1 MEISELYQLFL
12 QHPVIC
18 TDSRNCVSDSLF
30 FALKGKNYDANIFA
44 LSALEKGCS
53 YAVVDD
59 KKYVIDER
67 FILVKDA
74 LQSLQE
80 LAHFH
85 RKQFDIPVIAITG
98 TNGKTTTKELISTV
112 LMKKFNLLSTEGN
125 LNNHIGVPLTLLQLK
140 PEHEIA
146 VIEIGANHPGE
157 IKKLAEIAS
166 PNYGLITNV
175 GKAHLE
181 GFGSLE
187 GVMQAKAELYEY
199 IYQEGEVIFINKK
212 NQYLQQMAEKAG
224 FTDTS
229 RKIEYCLK
237 PLEKN
242 IIAGE
247 IVDCSPYLIMKCTTN
262 EGTFD
267 IETKL
272 IGAYNAENI
281 LAAIAIGSFFGVTN
295 EQIKHGIE
303 NYQPQNNRSQFSVT
317 QHNKLIIDAYNANPT
332 SMQAAILNFADMNF
346 SPKTLIL
353 GDMLELGKQ
362 SKKEHQNIINLLQQK
377 NFQNVFLV
385 GEQFSKV
392 NKTYPS
398 FENVEELINYLE
410 QHPLCGQYILIKGS
424 RGIHL
429 EKVLPFL

>member
-18 TDSRNCVSDSLF
+18 TDSRNCVPDSLF

-59 KKYVIDER
+59 KKYAIDER
-67 FILVKDA
+67 FILVKDT

-80 LAHFH
+80 LARLH

-112 LMKKFNLLSTEGN
+112 LMKKFNLLSTERN

-140 PEHEIA
+140 PGHEIA
-146 VIEIGANHPGE
+146 VIEMGANHPGE

-166 PNYGLITNV
+166 PKYGLITNV

-199 IYQEGEVIFINKK
+199 IYQEGEAIFINKK

-224 FTDTS
+224 FTDAS

-237 PLEKN
+237 PLENN
-242 IIAGE
+242 IITGE

-272 IGAYNAENI
+272 IGAYNAENV
-281 LAAIAIGSFFGVTN
+281 LAAVAVGNFFGVHN

-317 QHNKLIIDAYNANPT
+317 QHNKLIIDTYNANPT

-392 NKTYPS
+392 NKTYLS
-398 FENVEELINYLE
+398 FENVENLINYLE
-410 QHPLCGQYILIKGS
+410 QHPLCNQYIFIKGS

>member
-18 TDSRNCVSDSLF
+18 TDSRNCVPDSLF

-59 KKYVIDER
+59 KKYAIDER

-80 LAHFH
+80 LARLH

-140 PEHEIA
+140 PGHEIA
-146 VIEIGANHPGE
+146 VIEMGANHPGE

-199 IYQEGEVIFINKK
+199 IYQEGEAIFINKK

-237 PLEKN
+237 PFENN
-242 IIAGE
+242 IITGE
-247 IVDCSPYLIMKCTTN
+247 IVDCSPYLIMKCITN

-272 IGAYNAENI
+272 IGAYNAENV
-281 LAAIAIGSFFGVTN
+281 LAAVAVGNFFGVHN

-317 QHNKLIIDAYNANPT
+317 QHNKLIVDTYNANPT

-398 FENVEELINYLE
+398 FENVEDLINYLE
-410 QHPLCGQYILIKGS
+410 QHPLCNQYILIKGS